1 MSDERNNY
9 QTMKCAAQGRR
20 DATMRLWAE
29 KWLSAE
35 RLFPYLEECN
45 GDIDKALELY
55 EWNAS
60 LGQFLM
66 RDISHFEVA
75 LRNAYN
81 DIMESRWDG
90 EEHWL
95 LDDASPAR
103 RPVPRKSASGML
115 DSNRIN
121 RKTIDAAA
129 SSLPSGFTTGSLVAG
144 LTLGFWVHLA
154 DRSREAV
161 IWRSGLYL
169 AWPKGT
175 KRAELQEKLYG
186 ILRVRNRVA
195 HNERLFDPKRD
206 ELSPR
211 KVDADAVSLFG
222 QLCPE
227 AADFLYGDHDLPLDA
242 FLADYPAPVKVEL

>member
-1 MSDERNNY
+1 
-9 QTMKCAAQGRR
+9 MKCAAQGRH
-20 DATMRLWAE
+20 DATTRLWAE

-35 RLFPYLEECN
+35 RLSPYLEECN

-103 RPVPRKSASGML
+103 CL
-115 DSNRIN
+115 
-121 RKTIDAAA
+121 
-129 SSLPSGFTTGSLVAG
+129 
-144 LTLGFWVHLA
+144 
-154 DRSREAV
+154 
-161 IWRSGLYL
+161 LYTS
-169 AWPKGT
+169 P
-175 KRAELQEKLYG
+175 
-186 ILRVRNRVA
+186 
-195 HNERLFDPKRD
+195 
-206 ELSPR
+206 SPR
-211 KVDADAVSLFG
+211 D
-222 QLCPE
+222 
-227 AADFLYGDHDLPLDA
+227 
-242 FLADYPAPVKVEL
+242 

>member
-1 MSDERNNY
+1 MSDERNNH
-9 QTMKCAAQGRR
+9 QTMKYAAQGCR
-20 DATMRLWAE
+20 DVTTRLWAE

-103 RPVPRKSASGML
+103 RPVLRKSANGMR

-129 SSLPSGFTTGSLVAG
+129 SSLPRGFTAGSLVAG

-161 IWRSGLYL
+161 MWRSGLYL

-186 ILRVRNRVA
+186 ILRIRNRVA
-195 HNERLFDPKRD
+195 HNERLFDSKRS
-206 ELSPR
+206 ELSPK
-211 KVDADAVSLFG
+211 KVDADAVGLLRV
-222 QLCPE
+222 LCPE
-227 AADFLYGDHDLPLDA
+227 AAEYLYGNDERPLDA

>member
-1 MSDERNNY
+1 MSDERNNH
-9 QTMKCAAQGRR
+9 QTMKCAAQGCR
-20 DATMRLWAE
+20 DVTTRLWAE

-95 LDDASPAR
+95 LDDASP
-103 RPVPRKSASGML
+103 GMR

-121 RKTIDAAA
+121 RKTIDAAV
-129 SSLPSGFTTGSLVAG
+129 SSLPRGFTAGSLVAG

-161 IWRSGLYL
+161 MWRSGLYL

-186 ILRVRNRVA
+186 ILRIRNRVA
-195 HNERLFDPKRD
+195 HNERLFDPKRS
-206 ELSPR
+206 ELSPK
-211 KVDADAVSLFG
+211 KVDADAVGLLRV
-222 QLCPE
+222 LCPE
-227 AADFLYGDHDLPLDA
+227 AAEYLYGNDERPLDA

>member
-1 MSDERNNY
+1 MSDERNNH
-9 QTMKCAAQGRR
+9 QTMKCAAQGCR
-20 DATMRLWAE
+20 DVTTRLWAE

-103 RPVPRKSASGML
+103 RPVLRKSANGMR

-129 SSLPSGFTTGSLVAG
+129 SSLPRGFTTGSLVAG

-161 IWRSGLYL
+161 MWRSGLYL

-195 HNERLFDPKRD
+195 HNERLFDPNRS
-206 ELSPR
+206 ELSPK
-211 KVDADAVSLFG
+211 KVDADAAGLLRVLR
-222 QLCPE
+222 PE
-227 AADFLYGDHDLPLDA
+227 AAEYLYGDDERPLDA
-242 FLADYPAPVKVEL
+242 FLADYPAPVKVDL

>member
-1 MSDERNNY
+1 
-9 QTMKCAAQGRR
+9 
-20 DATMRLWAE
+20 
-29 KWLSAE
+29 
-35 RLFPYLEECN
+35 
-45 GDIDKALELY
+45 
-55 EWNAS
+55 
-60 LGQFLM
+60 M

-103 RPVPRKSASGML
+103 RPVLRKSANGMR

-129 SSLPSGFTTGSLVAG
+129 SSLPRGFTAGSLVAG
-144 LTLGFWVHLA
+144 LTFGFWVHLA

-161 IWRSGLYL
+161 MWRSGLYL

-186 ILRVRNRVA
+186 ILRIRNRVA
-195 HNERLFDPKRD
+195 HNERLFDPKRS
-206 ELSPR
+206 ELSPK
-211 KVDADAVSLFG
+211 KVDADAVGLLRV
-222 QLCPE
+222 LCPE
-227 AADFLYGDHDLPLDA
+227 AAEYLYGNDERPLDA
-242 FLADYPAPVKVEL
+242 FLVDYPAPVKVEL